1 MNTVNDIKW
10 KIKDIIVRKGIS
22 IYELSNK
29 ADLTSACIRNWF
41 SKRDYTPSLSA
52 LLKLCNA
59 LEISPIEL
67 FKNEDDEQ
75 MYVTKEEKLLL
86 QCWSKLNKKQKSAL
100 LLTMNTMLDKD

>member
-1 MNTVNDIKW
+1 MIFLEFIYW

-41 SKRDYTPSLSA
+41 SKRDYTPSLTA

-67 FKNEDDEQ
+67 FRDEDDEQ
-75 MYVTKEEKLLL
+75 ICVNKEERMLLE
-86 QCWSKLNKKQKSAL
+86 CWSRLNKKQKSAL